1 MGTSGIRDEPM
12 GTADSDNRSNTVPER
27 SPWHD
32 FVVVALVVGA
42 VGVVVALLMA
52 NSYYSGV
59 LEGLS
64 MLPVSEVHY
73 DE

>member
-1 MGTSGIRDEPM
+1 MGPT
-12 GTADSDNRSNTVPER
+12 DSNDRSDSVPER
-27 SPWHD
+27 PSWHN
-32 FVVVALVVGA
+32 FVAMALALGA
-42 VGVVVALLMA
+42 VGIFVTLLMS

-64 MLPVSEVHY
+64 MLPVAEVHH

>member
-1 MGTSGIRDEPM
+1 MGPT
-12 GTADSDNRSNTVPER
+12 DSNDRSDTVPER
-27 SPWHD
+27 SSWHD

-64 MLPVSEVHY
+64 MLPVSEVHN

>member
-1 MGTSGIRDEPM
+1 MGTV
-12 GTADSDNRSNTVPER
+12 DSNDRSDTLSER
-27 SPWHD
+27 PSWHD
-32 FVVVALVVGA
+32 FVAVALVLGA
-42 VGVVVALLMA
+42 VGIVVTLLMA

-64 MLPVSEVHY
+64 MLPVSELHH

>member
-1 MGTSGIRDEPM
+1 MGPTDSNDRS
-12 GTADSDNRSNTVPER
+12 TAVPER
-27 SPWHD
+27 SSWHD
-32 FVVVALVVGA
+32 LVVVALVVGA

-64 MLPVSEVHY
+64 MLPVAEVHH

>member
-1 MGTSGIRDEPM
+1 MGPT
-12 GTADSDNRSNTVPER
+12 DSNDRSNTVSER
-27 SPWHD
+27 SSWHD
-32 FVVVALVVGA
+32 LVVVALVVGA

-64 MLPVSEVHY
+64 MLPVSEVHH
-73 DE
+73 E

>member
-1 MGTSGIRDEPM
+1 MGTPDCDDRS
-12 GTADSDNRSNTVPER
+12 DSVPER
-27 SPWHD
+27 PSWHS
-32 FVVVALVVGA
+32 FVAMALALGA
-42 VGVVVALLMA
+42 VGIFVTLLMA

-64 MLPVSEVHY
+64 MLPVSELRH

>member
-1 MGTSGIRDEPM
+1 MGTV
-12 GTADSDNRSNTVPER
+12 DSNDRSTPVPER
-27 SPWHD
+27 SSWHD
-32 FVVVALVVGA
+32 FVVVAFVVGA

-64 MLPVSEVHY
+64 MLPVAEVHH